1 MPPVSL
7 NSSIVKSVLGLLSV
21 AVIALFGWVWSA
33 QQQLTR
39 LNMTVEALASDNQET
54 LRQAGQL
61 VKHWKLHS
69 WERDRIT
76 ELRNFHDLP
85 LSPWPDLGP

>member
-1 MPPVSL
+1 MPPAPKSDVF
-7 NSSIVKSVLGLLSV
+7 VKPLLGLIS
-21 AVIALFGWVWSA
+21 ASIIALFGWVWSA
-33 QQQLTR
+33 QNQLTR
-39 LNMTVEALASDNQET
+39 LNMTVEALATDNQET
-54 LRQAGQL
+54 LRQSNQL

-76 ELRNFHDLP
+76 ELRNLHDLP